1 MALRARTPRC
11 VVSIDLKNL
20 ARLGQ
25 LKRRRPSTGKDNGTC
40 SAPVPIRHFSPVLL
54 FLSFIRPPELQGVT
68 LKLNSDAVVGN
79 GSFGVVFEAKIVE
92 TGETV
97 AIKKVLQDKR
107 FRNRELQIM
116 KQLHH
121 PNIVTLKH
129 YFYQSGEKV
138 RNDRFLPSA
147 YPSAAA
153 GSASCRRI
161 CCRST

>member
-1 MALRARTPRC
+1 MSIILLSTPIC
-11 VVSIDLKNL
+11 
-20 ARLGQ
+20 
-25 LKRRRPSTGKDNGTC
+25 PS
-40 SAPVPIRHFSPVLL
+40 
-54 FLSFIRPPELQGVT
+54 ELQGVT

-121 PNIVTLKH
+121 PNIVALKH

-138 RNDRFLPSA
+138 REMTVCCSQPCSRPRLTVYRVLVALDVRCA
-147 YPSAAA
+147 RRR
-153 GSASCRRI
+153 AS
-161 CCRST
+161 TWP

>member
-1 MALRARTPRC
+1 MHSFA
-11 VVSIDLKNL
+11 
-20 ARLGQ
+20 
-25 LKRRRPSTGKDNGTC
+25 PSTRKI
-40 SAPVPIRHFSPVLL
+40 SPIILL
-54 FLSFIRPPELQGVT
+54 SILIRPPELQGVT

-138 RNDRFLPSA
+138 REMTVSCTLLRSRVRLPA
-147 YPSAAA
+147 
-153 GSASCRRI
+153 CRVLVALGTRV
-161 CCRST
+161 

>member
-1 MALRARTPRC
+1 
-11 VVSIDLKNL
+11 
-20 ARLGQ
+20 
-25 LKRRRPSTGKDNGTC
+25 
-40 SAPVPIRHFSPVLL
+40 
-54 FLSFIRPPELQGVT
+54 LSSGEQGVT
-68 LKLNSDAVVGN
+68 LKLNSESVIGN

-129 YFYQSGEKV
+129 YFYQNGEKASATSFWFAALEGST
-138 RNDRFLPSA
+138 RNS
-147 YPSAAA
+147 SAAPDPLL
-153 GSASCRRI
+153 SCPDRRMTR
-161 CCRST
+161 CT